1 MITIQGKIPRK
12 VVLACS
18 GGVDSMAIA
27 DFLSAN
33 HDLTLHFVHHG
44 TETSKIAYDFINEYG
59 MENNLKVLVNFI
71 DDKKPERE
79 SQEEFWRNQRYK
91 FFHSWGETPVITCHH
106 LDDCVETWIW
116 SSLNGTG
123 KIIPYRNLNVI
134 RPFRTTKKQ
143 DLIEW
148 AQRKGVSW
156 VEDKSNSD
164 PKYIRNYIRHELMP
178 HALKVNPGIQK
189 TILKKVERT

>member
-27 DFLSAN
+27 NFLSAN

-44 TETSKIAYDFINEYG
+44 TETSRIAYDFLNEYRTK
-59 MENNLKVLVNFI
+59 NKIPFWVDFI
-71 DDKKPERE
+71 YDEKPERE
-79 SQEEFWRNQRYK
+79 SQEEFWRN
-91 FFHSWGETPVITCHH
+91 HH

-143 DLIEW
+143 DLIDW

-164 PKYIRNYIRHELMP
+164 PKYMRNYIRHELMP